1 MLSREKNWGKNIVSW
16 RGSFILIKF
25 NEILSTTPWLFF
37 RVACNYPLDEIPF
50 IFSGVPC
57 CVESMDP
64 NHTIPQNISSLLDES
79 RKVDPQLYDRYLR
92 NRAID
97 EPACTALIAMYS
109 VLIVLGALGNT
120 LVIVS
125 VIRKPAMRTPRNM
138 FILNLAVSDL
148 LLCTVTMPLTLMEI
162 ITKYF
167 PLGNNVF
174 ICKIVGPLQATSI
187 FVSTISITAIALD
200 RYQVIVYPTK
210 ESLQLFGAVIILGL
224 IWLLA
229 LFLSTPL
236 YIVKQLNTHNI
247 SLGKGIDELNFCI
260 EDWPFDHGRA
270 YYSVFSLIFQYI
282 VPIITVSAAYLRISY
297 KLRYRFAAGFVS
309 SDESSQ
315 KGRRQLRGRRLQ
327 RTNLLLGSIA
337 IIFCISWLPLNLFNL
352 IADLNNFPTTSQPM
366 MIGYAV
372 CHMMG
377 MSSACSNPVLYG
389 CLNENF
395 WKEFK
400 DILCI
405 SSEKND
411 ASGGESQKLS
421 IRNKF
426 NKVLGRSKPDLV
438 TGVTEYQPCNTA
450 SSDMTVLTKC

>member
-1 MLSREKNWGKNIVSW
+1 VQIERIEVHAKMTNETTLAENTSAIYDLLEKSKS
-16 RGSFILIKF
+16 
-25 NEILSTTPWLFF
+25 
-37 RVACNYPLDEIPF
+37 
-50 IFSGVPC
+50 
-57 CVESMDP
+57 
-64 NHTIPQNISSLLDES
+64 
-79 RKVDPQLYDRYLR
+79 VDPELYDRYIR

-97 EPACTALIAMYS
+97 EPACTALITMYS
-109 VLIVLGALGNT
+109 VLTVLGALGNI
-120 LVIVS
+120 LVIVA

-148 LLCTVTMPLTLMEI
+148 LLCTVVMPLTLMEI

-210 ESLQLFGAVIILGL
+210 ESLQLFGAVFILLL
-224 IWLLA
+224 IWVLALLLA
-229 LFLSTPL
+229 TPL
-236 YIVKQLNTHNI
+236 FVVKQLRTHSI

-260 EDWPFDHGRA
+260 ENWPFDHGRA
-270 YYSVFSLIFQYI
+270 YYSVFTLIIQYI
-282 VPIITVSAAYLRISY
+282 VPIMIVSAAYLRISY
-297 KLRYRFAAGFVS
+297 KLRYRFATGFVS

-327 RTNLLLGSIA
+327 RTNILLGSIA

-352 IADLNNFPTTSQPM
+352 IADLSNSQNFSSQPM
-366 MIGYAV
+366 MICYAV

-411 ASGGESQKLS
+411 NLGESQKLS

-426 NKVLGRSKPDLV
+426 NKVLGKSKPDLV

>member
-1 MLSREKNWGKNIVSW
+1 
-16 RGSFILIKF
+16 
-25 NEILSTTPWLFF
+25 
-37 RVACNYPLDEIPF
+37 
-50 IFSGVPC
+50 
-57 CVESMDP
+57 
-64 NHTIPQNISSLLDES
+64 
-79 RKVDPQLYDRYLR
+79 
-92 NRAID
+92 
-97 EPACTALIAMYS
+97 
-109 VLIVLGALGNT
+109 
-120 LVIVS
+120 
-125 VIRKPAMRTPRNM
+125 
-138 FILNLAVSDL
+138 
-148 LLCTVTMPLTLMEI
+148 LCTVVMPLTLMEI

-210 ESLQLFGAVIILGL
+210 ESLQLFGAVFILLL
-224 IWLLA
+224 IWVLALLLA
-229 LFLSTPL
+229 TPL
-236 YIVKQLNTHNI
+236 FVVKQLRTHSI

-260 EDWPFDHGRA
+260 ENWPFDHGRA
-270 YYSVFSLIFQYI
+270 YYSVFTLIIQYI
-282 VPIITVSAAYLRISY
+282 VPIMIVSAAYLRISY
-297 KLRYRFAAGFVS
+297 KLRYRFATGFVS

-327 RTNLLLGSIA
+327 RTNILLGSIA

-352 IADLNNFPTTSQPM
+352 IADLSNSQNFSSQPM
-366 MIGYAV
+366 MICYAV

-411 ASGGESQKLS
+411 NLGESQKLS

-426 NKVLGRSKPDLV
+426 NKVLGKSKPDLV

>member
-1 MLSREKNWGKNIVSW
+1 VQIERIEVHAKMTNETTLAENTSVIYDLLEKSKS
-16 RGSFILIKF
+16 
-25 NEILSTTPWLFF
+25 
-37 RVACNYPLDEIPF
+37 
-50 IFSGVPC
+50 
-57 CVESMDP
+57 
-64 NHTIPQNISSLLDES
+64 
-79 RKVDPQLYDRYLR
+79 VDPELYDRYIR

-97 EPACTALIAMYS
+97 EPACTALITMYS
-109 VLIVLGALGNT
+109 VLTVLGALGNI
-120 LVIVS
+120 LVIVA

-148 LLCTVTMPLTLMEI
+148 LLCTVVMPLTLMEI

-210 ESLQLFGAVIILGL
+210 ESLQLFGAVFILLL
-224 IWLLA
+224 IWVLALLLA
-229 LFLSTPL
+229 TPL
-236 YIVKQLNTHNI
+236 FVVKQLRTHSI

-260 EDWPFDHGRA
+260 ENWPFDHGRA
-270 YYSVFSLIFQYI
+270 YYSVFTLIIQYI
-282 VPIITVSAAYLRISY
+282 VPIMIVSAAYLRISY
-297 KLRYRFAAGFVS
+297 KLRYRFATGFVS
-309 SDESSQ
+309 SEESSQ

-327 RTNLLLGSIA
+327 RTNILLGSIA

-352 IADLNNFPTTSQPM
+352 IADLSNSQNFSSQPM
-366 MIGYAV
+366 MICYAV

-411 ASGGESQKLS
+411 NLGESQKLS

-426 NKVLGRSKPDLV
+426 NKVLGKSKPDLV

>member
-1 MLSREKNWGKNIVSW
+1 VQIERIEVHAKMTNETTLAENTSVIYDLLEKSKS
-16 RGSFILIKF
+16 
-25 NEILSTTPWLFF
+25 
-37 RVACNYPLDEIPF
+37 
-50 IFSGVPC
+50 
-57 CVESMDP
+57 
-64 NHTIPQNISSLLDES
+64 
-79 RKVDPQLYDRYLR
+79 VDPELYDRYIR

-97 EPACTALIAMYS
+97 EPACTALITMYS
-109 VLIVLGALGNT
+109 VLTVLGALGNI
-120 LVIVS
+120 LVIVA

-148 LLCTVTMPLTLMEI
+148 LLCTVVMPLTLMEI

-210 ESLQLFGAVIILGL
+210 ESLQLFGAVFILLL
-224 IWLLA
+224 IWVLALLLA
-229 LFLSTPL
+229 TPL
-236 YIVKQLNTHNI
+236 FVVKQLRTHSI

-260 EDWPFDHGRA
+260 ENWPFDHGRA
-270 YYSVFSLIFQYI
+270 YYSVFTLIIQYI
-282 VPIITVSAAYLRISY
+282 VPIMIVSAAYLRISY
-297 KLRYRFAAGFVS
+297 KLRYRFATGFVS

-327 RTNLLLGSIA
+327 RTNILLGSIA

-352 IADLNNFPTTSQPM
+352 IADLSNSQNFSSQPM
-366 MIGYAV
+366 MICYAV

-411 ASGGESQKLS
+411 NLGESQKLS

-426 NKVLGRSKPDLV
+426 NKVLGKSKPDLV

>member
-1 MLSREKNWGKNIVSW
+1 MTNETTLAENTSVIYDLLEKSKS
-16 RGSFILIKF
+16 
-25 NEILSTTPWLFF
+25 
-37 RVACNYPLDEIPF
+37 
-50 IFSGVPC
+50 
-57 CVESMDP
+57 
-64 NHTIPQNISSLLDES
+64 
-79 RKVDPQLYDRYLR
+79 VDPELYDRYIR

-97 EPACTALIAMYS
+97 EPACTALITMYS
-109 VLIVLGALGNT
+109 VLTVLGALGNI
-120 LVIVS
+120 LVIVA

-148 LLCTVTMPLTLMEI
+148 LLCTVVMPLTLMEI

-210 ESLQLFGAVIILGL
+210 ESLQLFGAVFILLL
-224 IWLLA
+224 IWVLALLLA
-229 LFLSTPL
+229 TPL
-236 YIVKQLNTHNI
+236 FVVKQLRTHSI

-260 EDWPFDHGRA
+260 ENWPFDHGRA
-270 YYSVFSLIFQYI
+270 YYSVFTLIIQYI
-282 VPIITVSAAYLRISY
+282 VPIMIVSAAYLRISY
-297 KLRYRFAAGFVS
+297 KLRYRFATGFVS

-327 RTNLLLGSIA
+327 RTNILLGSIA

-352 IADLNNFPTTSQPM
+352 IADLSNSQNFSSQPM
-366 MIGYAV
+366 MICYAV

-411 ASGGESQKLS
+411 NLGESQKLS

-426 NKVLGRSKPDLV
+426 NKVLGKSKPDLV

>member
-1 MLSREKNWGKNIVSW
+1 MTNETTLAENTSAIYDLLEKSKS
-16 RGSFILIKF
+16 
-25 NEILSTTPWLFF
+25 
-37 RVACNYPLDEIPF
+37 
-50 IFSGVPC
+50 
-57 CVESMDP
+57 
-64 NHTIPQNISSLLDES
+64 
-79 RKVDPQLYDRYLR
+79 VDPELYDRYIR

-97 EPACTALIAMYS
+97 EPACTALITMYS
-109 VLIVLGALGNT
+109 VLTVLGALGNI
-120 LVIVS
+120 LVIVA

-148 LLCTVTMPLTLMEI
+148 LLCTVVMPLTLMEI

-210 ESLQLFGAVIILGL
+210 ESLQLFGAVFILLL
-224 IWLLA
+224 IWVLALLLA
-229 LFLSTPL
+229 TPL
-236 YIVKQLNTHNI
+236 FVVKQLRTHSI

-260 EDWPFDHGRA
+260 ENWPFDHGRA
-270 YYSVFSLIFQYI
+270 YYSVFTLIIQYI
-282 VPIITVSAAYLRISY
+282 VPIMIVSAAYLRISY
-297 KLRYRFAAGFVS
+297 KLRYRFATGFVS

-327 RTNLLLGSIA
+327 RTNILLGSIA

-352 IADLNNFPTTSQPM
+352 IADLSNSQNFSSQPM
-366 MIGYAV
+366 MICYAV

-411 ASGGESQKLS
+411 NLGESQKLS

-426 NKVLGRSKPDLV
+426 NKVLGKSKPDLV